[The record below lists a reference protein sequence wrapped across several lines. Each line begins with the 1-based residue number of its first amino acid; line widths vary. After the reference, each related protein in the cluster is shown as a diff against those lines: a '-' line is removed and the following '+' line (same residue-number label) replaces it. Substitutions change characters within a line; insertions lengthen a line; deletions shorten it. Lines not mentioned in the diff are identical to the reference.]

1 MGVEQRNGISCGKEA
16 HFWGFVDLP
25 RIPFIAPLIK
35 AEWEYVARGV
45 MTESIVRIGAES
57 IIIVFRRSRILQG
70 LGTGT
75 YRTLRGSDGRSRCIS
90 EPD

>member
-1 MGVEQRNGISCGKEA
+1 
-16 HFWGFVDLP
+16 
-25 RIPFIAPLIK
+25 
-35 AEWEYVARGV
+35 

-75 YRTLRGSDGRSRCIS
+75 YRTLRGNDGQNAAKDLCVANRLGSHPHVRMTTSDPVASQNRIS
-90 EPD
+90 YP

>member
-1 MGVEQRNGISCGKEA
+1 
-16 HFWGFVDLP
+16 
-25 RIPFIAPLIK
+25 
-35 AEWEYVARGV
+35 

-75 YRTLRGSDGRSRCIS
+75 YRTLRGSDGRTRLKIS
-90 EPD
+90 VWLTGSVVIRTGG